1 MDFLV
6 DKIRFSHSFNKW
18 SSYLMGKLRQ
28 YVGDMNRYWVHVKAE
43 PMGLVDG
50 LEIENKRVKRMRLIS
65 ETQDEE
71 LGK

>member
-1 MDFLV
+1 
-6 DKIRFSHSFNKW
+6 
-18 SSYLMGKLRQ
+18 MGKLRQ

-65 ETQDEE
+65 ETQDEQ